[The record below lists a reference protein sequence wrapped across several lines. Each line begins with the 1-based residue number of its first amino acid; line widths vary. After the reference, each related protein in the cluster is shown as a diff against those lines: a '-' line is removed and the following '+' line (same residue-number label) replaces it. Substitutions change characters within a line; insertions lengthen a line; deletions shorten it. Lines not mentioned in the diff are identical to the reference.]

1 MSMFSLSVLVNNLVL
16 ISFCPQKCL
25 FYIILTWVSSVALY
39 ILIAMPDIGFHFNV
53 NGLMICE
60 AYFRSNVA
68 LVLTADFF
76 YFPTTMILM
85 YCYGT
90 GMLKWVFRILFHF
103 FYSLFPEKLEKKIKN
118 SVIWLEWLDWICQ
131 MGKSV
136 HPHPHFVKGK
146 RQCTIT
152 TF

>member
-1 MSMFSLSVLVNNLVL
+1 MFSLSVLVNNLVL

-90 GMLKWVFRILFHF
+90 GMLKWVFRMLFHF
-103 FYSLFPEKLEKKIKN
+103 FLLSIPGKIGGSIGKEFSHLAGVARLDLPDVQVNTSLPTLCRRKKT
-118 SVIWLEWLDWICQ
+118 
-131 MGKSV
+131 V
-136 HPHPHFVKGK
+136 H
-146 RQCTIT
+146 
-152 TF
+152 

>member
-1 MSMFSLSVLVNNLVL
+1 MFSLSVLVNNLVL

-90 GMLKWVFRILFHF
+90 GMLKWVFRMLFHF
-103 FYSLFPEKLEKKIKN
+103 FYSLFPEKLEAQF
-118 SVIWLEWLDWICQ
+118 SYLAGVVRLDLPDGQQYILIHTLS
-131 MGKSV
+131 KEKYSALI
-136 HPHPHFVKGK
+136 
-146 RQCTIT
+146 IT
-152 TF
+152 F

>member
-1 MSMFSLSVLVNNLVL
+1 MSSLSVLVNNVVL

-90 GMLKWVFRILFHF
+90 GMLIWVFRMLFNF
-103 FYSLFPEKLEKKIKN
+103 FYILYTRKNWRLN
-118 SVIWLEWLDWICQ
+118 SVIWLEWIDWICQ
-131 MGKSV
+131 MGKNTSSSTLCQRKKTV
-136 HPHPHFVKGK
+136 H
-146 RQCTIT
+146 
-152 TF
+152 

>member
-1 MSMFSLSVLVNNLVL
+1 MDLRRCFLVNNLVL

-90 GMLKWVFRILFHF
+90 GMLKWVFRIHF
-103 FYSLFPEKLEKKIKN
+103 FIFSILYSRKNWRLN
-118 SVIWLEWLDWICQ
+118 SVIWLEWFDWICQ
-131 MGKSV
+131 MGSNTSSSTLCQRKNTV
-136 HPHPHFVKGK
+136 H
-146 RQCTIT
+146 
-152 TF
+152 